1 MRWPWVSQST
11 YNRHTQVLIDA
22 QASLIQQNEWMND
35 AYEALLDKYHA
46 LKVQGATVPEAPRNA
61 KPVDPVSAAITQ
73 AAGHDPKLRA
83 LMARE
88 AMRMRAAQFPD
99 HEIVEAIQNGVT
111 SMEGLPA

>member
-1 MRWPWVSQST
+1 MRWPFVS
-11 YNRHTQVLIDA
+11 RR
-22 QASLIQQNEWMND
+22 
-35 AYEALLDKYHA
+35 AYDDVKAMKNVECENYKALFKEYRDLLDKYHA
-46 LKVQGATVPEAPRNA
+46 LKVQGAAVPEGPRDA
-61 KPVDPVSAAITQ
+61 KPIDPVSAAITQ

-99 HEIVEAIQNGVT
+99 HEIVDAIQNGVT